1 VTDMI
6 RTVAADLLEAP
17 EEATK
22 LLGKALEAVGAQLE
36 NLSARIDALEAKLE
50 GGAEQAGQ

>member
-1 VTDMI
+1 MVDII

-22 LLGKALEAVGAQLE
+22 LLGKALEAMGGALE
-36 NLSARIDALEAKLE
+36 ELSARIDALEAKVRGE
-50 GGAEQAGQ
+50 

>member
-1 VTDMI
+1 MTDML

-22 LLGKALEAVGAQLE
+22 LLGQALSAVGDELRSLSDRIAALEDQV
-36 NLSARIDALEAKLE
+36 R
-50 GGAEQAGQ
+50 GQ

>member
-1 VTDMI
+1 MTDII

-22 LLGKALEAVGAQLE
+22 LLGKALEVMGDELE
-36 NLSARIDALEAKLE
+36 KLSARIDALEAKVR
-50 GGAEQAGQ
+50 GQ

>member
-1 VTDMI
+1 MLEIV

-22 LLGKALEAVGAQLE
+22 LLGQALQTVGQELE
-36 NLSARIDALEAKLE
+36 KLSQRIDALEQKV
-50 GGAEQAGQ
+50 AGSSQ